1 MRIVTIKDVAKAAGV
16 SISTV
21 SRVLNDRQDVDP
33 GTRTR
38 VLAMVKKM
46 NYIRNQNASNLKQ
59 LNKAAIGVILA
70 GRSNSFLNSLA
81 EDVLEAGSG
90 TGFQFI
96 MEIIDEKANPC
107 LAARKLYMEHRL
119 QGVIFLGSNLE
130 GQENEVRR
138 LELPQVYATIEA
150 SHIDCAHVSSISINN
165 RRAGKMAVSRLI
177 ELGHRSIALLGY
189 FSKVDDS
196 TGQRL
201 HGAVDALHEAGL
213 VYDPGLFAEVD
224 FTLASAHE
232 GVKSLLSR
240 GKQFTAI
247 FAASDIMAIG
257 AIRALSDAGLKVPQD
272 VSVIGFDGIELT
284 RYLVP
289 ALTTVRQ
296 PKKQIAQEAVR
307 ILREMIDGGK
317 NSHVLLPCEL
327 IAGESAAK
335 VKEGQ

>member
-21 SRVLNDRQDVDP
+21 SRVLNDRQDVDAS
-33 GTRTR
+33 TRAR

-59 LNKAAIGVILA
+59 LNKASIGVILA
-70 GRSNSFLNSLA
+70 GRSNSFLISLA
-81 EDVLEAGSG
+81 EEVLEAGRG

-96 MEIIDEKANPC
+96 MEIIDEKANQF

-130 GQENEVRR
+130 GQEGEVKR

-150 SHIDCAHVSSISINN
+150 NHIDSAHVSSISIDN
-165 RRAGKMAVSRLI
+165 RKAGFMAVSRLI
-177 ELGHRSIALLGY
+177 ELGHKDIALLGY

-201 HGAVDALHEAGL
+201 HGAVDAIRDKGL
-213 VYDPGLFAEVD
+213 TYDPKLFAEVD
-224 FTLASAHE
+224 FTLESAYE
-232 GVKSLLSR
+232 GVKRLL
-240 GKQFTAI
+240 KQNKPFTAL
-247 FAASDIMAIG
+247 FAASDVMAIG
-257 AIRALSDAGLKVPQD
+257 AMRALHEAGKRVPQD

-307 ILREMIDGGK
+307 LLREMIDGGA

-327 IAGESAAK
+327 VPGESIAG
-335 VKEGQ
+335 VDG